1 MEKAMLK
8 KMTAVLIVM
17 IASMFLLANCGGK
30 KNGNKS
36 DEEGPKKV
44 AYKETGDEA
53 TIVGVIKFDGTP
65 PTPKKI
71 DMAGD
76 PKCSE
81 AGGDKM
87 TDDTVVTD
95 GKLENVFLY
104 LKGGKID
111 NYSYTT
117 PSTPV
122 ELDQKGC
129 RYHPRVMGI
138 MTGQTFQVVNSD
150 PTTHN
155 VHPTPK
161 NNPEWNQSQT
171 QGAPP
176 IEKKFN
182 RAEIL
187 VPIKCNQHPWM
198 KAHLGVLGNPFFAVS
213 AKDGAYT
220 IKGVPP
226 GTYTLVAWHETF
238 GEQQMS
244 VTVGAKESK
253 TEDFTYKSGTAY
265 APTSL
270 KVQPALVVP

>member
-1 MEKAMLK
+1 
-8 KMTAVLIVM
+8 
-17 IASMFLLANCGGK
+17 
-30 KNGNKS
+30 
-36 DEEGPKKV
+36 
-44 AYKETGDEA
+44 
-53 TIVGVIKFDGTP
+53 
-65 PTPKKI
+65 
-71 DMAGD
+71 
-76 PKCSE
+76 
-81 AGGDKM
+81 
-87 TDDTVVTD
+87 
-95 GKLENVFLY
+95 
-104 LKGGKID
+104 
-111 NYSYTT
+111 
-117 PSTPV
+117 
-122 ELDQKGC
+122 
-129 RYHPRVMGI
+129 MGI